1 MKQEITHDFLQYETI
16 RFFDE
21 AEIDQSNILKN
32 IVEFYNKSRPRK
44 NSTQVLY
51 KSRES
56 TLSAFKSGILS
67 IKETEGK
74 GYPSDLDT

>member
-44 NSTQVLY
+44 NST
-51 KSRES
+51 
-56 TLSAFKSGILS
+56 
-67 IKETEGK
+67 
-74 GYPSDLDT
+74 